1 MQPYQALL
9 EFLHPVVPIAAQQP
23 HVFGQFA
30 EVMAPFAP
38 AAIAAS

>member
-1 MQPYQALL
+1 MQPYHAAPPDLWVAPNSAKQA
-9 EFLHPVVPIAAQQP
+9 